1 MAKRIKY
8 EIDGKKVPSLSTI
21 IENCKIGGIG
31 NLLYRANQAGLAGRS
46 YPNPTEDTT
55 NAGWCALKQIDSMLN
70 GSAFNLDE
78 YSDSCVEKTN
88 NATKEFMKW
97 ANDISLSRVNKDLTL
112 VSESLKYGDTF
123 NVYNYV
129 DNDEV
134 KTCFVMIVMQNEV
147 YPENLI
153 KLAADV
159 HLLSANKL
167 GYCEKVFIIRINNPK
182 TLDDPVVF
190 NLHEYD
196 EFLYPLQM
204 FLNMIKLYD
213 MQLTLKT
220 LL

>member
-8 EIDGKKVPSLSTI
+8 EIDGHKVPSLSTI

-46 YPNPTEDTT
+46 YPNPTEDAT
-55 NAGWCALKQIDSMLN
+55 NAGWCALKQIDSILN
-70 GSAFNLDE
+70 CNVFDMDE
-78 YSDSCVEKTN
+78 YSDSCVDKTG
-88 NATKEFMKW
+88 NAIEWFMTWKFQM
-97 ANDISLSRVNKDLTL
+97 ALSRVNKDLTL
-112 VSESLKYGDTF
+112 VSDMARFGDTF

-129 DNDEV
+129 DHDEV
-134 KTCFVMIVMQNEV
+134 KTCLVMIVMQNEV

-153 KLAADV
+153 KLAADI
-159 HLLSANKL
+159 HLLKVNNL
-167 GYCEKVFIIRINNPK
+167 NFGEKAFIIRINNPK

-196 EFLYPLQM
+196 EFEYPFAILNQM
-204 FLNMIKLYD
+204 RKLYD